1 MNTEIVAGGDL
12 FNADHEA
19 FRDQLRRFVRERVE
33 PHAEEWNEAGLIPR
47 SIWLE
52 MGKLGFLG
60 MSYEERYGG
69 SNAGLLYAVVLA
81 EELTKTRVSG
91 FSFAILDHTDM
102 SANYMLEGSQELRD
116 RYLPKCVSGEII
128 CGLGLT
134 EPSGGSDVA
143 AIKTRAVRDGNDY
156 IINGQKVFITNGI
169 AADVIIV
176 VARTDPKPARPHDG
190 ISLFA
195 VPTNTPGF
203 RRGKPLK
210 KIGNVAS
217 DTAELFFEDMRI
229 PAGNMLG
236 EEHKG
241 FRLVMADLGLERLIA
256 CGIYISACEEMLRIT
271 TEYTKERKVFG
282 KSVSDFQVNAHKL
295 AELYTETSLAK
306 VFYYDV
312 LKRHIAGDRTVKE
325 VSMIK
330 YYASDLANKI
340 AYACLSLHGGWGYM
354 KEYAISQWFT
364 DVRLFNIGAGTS
376 EIMKEIIAKELLADD
391 R

>member
-1 MNTEIVAGGDL
+1 MSTTIVAGGDL
-12 FNADHEA
+12 FNSEHEA
-19 FRDQLRRFVRERVE
+19 FRDQLRRFVRERVD
-33 PHAEEWNEAGLIPR
+33 PHAEEWNAAGILPR

-60 MSYEERYGG
+60 TSYAECYGG
-69 SNAGLLYAVVLA
+69 SNAGLLYAVILA

-91 FSFAILDHTDM
+91 FSFAVLDHTDM
-102 SANYMLEGSQELRD
+102 SSNYMLEGNQTLRD
-116 RYLPKCVSGEII
+116 KYLPKCVSGEVI

-143 AIKTRAVRDGNDY
+143 AIRTTAVRDGDDY

-169 AADVIIV
+169 AADIIIV
-176 VARTDPKPARPHDG
+176 VARTDPKPGRPHDG

-195 VPTNTPGF
+195 VPTDTPGF
-203 RRGKPLK
+203 SRGAPLK

-217 DTAELFFEDMRI
+217 DTAELFFENMRV

-256 CGIYISACEEMLRIT
+256 CGIYISACEEMLRVT
-271 TEYTKERKVFG
+271 TDYARERKVFG

-295 AELYTETSLAK
+295 VELYTETSLAK
-306 VFYYDV
+306 VFFYDV

-330 YYASDLANKI
+330 YFASDLANKV

-376 EIMKEIIAKELLADD
+376 EIMKEIIAKEILSDK
-391 R
+391 

>member
-1 MNTEIVAGGDL
+1 MSTTIVAGADL
-12 FNADHEA
+12 FTSEHEA
-19 FRDQLRRFVRERVE
+19 FRDQLRRFVRERVD
-33 PHAEEWNEAGLIPR
+33 PHAEEWNSAGILPR

-60 MSYEERYGG
+60 TSYEERYGG
-69 SNAGLLYAVVLA
+69 SNAGLLYPVILA

-91 FSFAILDHTDM
+91 FSFAVLDHTDM
-102 SANYMLEGSQELRD
+102 SSNYMLEGNQALRD
-116 RYLPKCVSGEII
+116 KYLPKCVSGEII

-143 AIKTRAVRDGNDY
+143 AIKTTAVRDGDDY

-169 AADVIIV
+169 AADIIIV
-176 VARTDPKPARPHDG
+176 VARTDPNPGRPHDG

-195 VPTNTPGF
+195 VPTDTAGF
-203 RRGKPLK
+203 SRGAPLK
-210 KIGNVAS
+210 KLGNIAS
-217 DTAELFFEDMRI
+217 DTAELFFENMRV
-229 PAGNMLG
+229 PAENMLG

-271 TEYTKERKVFG
+271 TDYARERKVFG

-295 AELYTETSLAK
+295 VELYTETSLAK
-306 VFYYDV
+306 VFFYDV

-330 YYASDLANKI
+330 YFASDLANKV

-376 EIMKEIIAKELLADD
+376 EIMKEIIAKEILSDK
-391 R
+391 